1 MAGISKRR
9 GLVTHTETRG
19 DMFILQAEVPLSTMF
34 GYATEIRGLSSG
46 QGEFS
51 LEYKKHE
58 AVPPNE
64 MEELIARFSKRK
76 RRGDY

>member
-19 DMFILQAEVPLSTMF
+19 DMFILNADVPLSSMF

-58 AVPPNE
+58 PVPANE
-64 MEELIARFSKRK
+64 MEELIARFARKKKRS
-76 RRGDY
+76 D

>member
-9 GLVTHTETRG
+9 GLVTHTETKA
-19 DMFILQAEVPLSTMF
+19 DMFILTADVPLSSMF
-34 GYATEIRGLSSG
+34 GYATEIRGFTSG

-64 MEELIARFSKRK
+64 MDELIARFAKK
-76 RRGDY
+76 RRRSGD